1 MRSAIHAASQL
12 SGRGAHRC
20 GYCPCTCMLIKKSD
34 DDDDDDE
41 KVFFHKEFF
50 LIMFRMLKRIRS
62 IYK

>member
-34 DDDDDDE
+34 DDDDDE
-41 KVFFHKEFF
+41 KVFFHKEIF
-50 LIMFRMLKRIRS
+50 LIMFRMFK
-62 IYK
+62 